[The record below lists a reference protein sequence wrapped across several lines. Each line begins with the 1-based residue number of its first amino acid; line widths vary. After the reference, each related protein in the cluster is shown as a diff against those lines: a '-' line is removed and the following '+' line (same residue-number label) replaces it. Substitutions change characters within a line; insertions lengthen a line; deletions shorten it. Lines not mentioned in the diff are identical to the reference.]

1 MEDDILVEV
10 KETKMAE
17 QEVQTEEVDPQ
28 EVDKQK
34 ELEKKINQ
42 HIEKRKQE
50 NKKRDQGINLFSAR
64 TYGEEPEL
72 ETKKQPEEAKPQAQT
87 QNVIDK
93 PNFDMLETLNEE
105 EKTKVFKIEK
115 IEQTTQ
121 PKPKRNRFKYIMIA
135 ILFAIFGTWG
145 IVNISQIDILSKGV
159 SEVSTEYSV
168 NLGKYLLKL
177 KKLDATSTQN
187 MQNLLETIP
196 EAGEGATQI
205 KVQSNW
211 FDRMCDFVS
220 KLFIK

>member
-17 QEVQTEEVDPQ
+17 KETKTQEMPQ
-28 EVDKQK
+28 DVDKQK

-42 HIEKRKQE
+42 HIEKRKEEQKSE
-50 NKKRDQGINLFSAR
+50 QGVNLFSSR
-64 TYGEEPEL
+64 TFGQEVKL
-72 ETKKQPEEAKPQAQT
+72 ETKKQPEVEPQAQT
-87 QNVIDK
+87 KNVIDK

-105 EKTKVFKIEK
+105 EKTKVFKIERQ
-115 IEQTTQ
+115 EEVPQ
-121 PKPKRNRFKYIMIA
+121 PKPKRNRFKYIMLA

-145 IVNISQIDILSKGV
+145 IVNISRIDTLSKGV
-159 SEVSTEYSV
+159 AEVSTQYSV
-168 NLGKYLLKL
+168 NLPKYLLKL

-211 FDRMCDFVS
+211 FDRVCDFIS